1 MIKISDFSP
10 HVAKSNTDHNSS
22 CANCK
27 VIINNNDGKALY
39 PDPSNIEVQPQFVE
53 REVNVDI
60 SNESL
65 YKHLA
70 VTFSEILKSNNAKL
84 IANVLDSTGKVII
97 SANDLVQAIALILE
111 ENVNNVKLSYED
123 PEPGCSCKSIS
134 PIKKINSIKINGLDF
149 QTQYNKE
156 YNVLM
161 DEFNISLEKVII
173 FQ

>member
-60 SNESL
+60 NNDSL

-70 VTFSEILKSNNAKL
+70 VTFSEILKSNNVKL

-97 SANDLVQAIALILE
+97 SANDLVQAIALVLE
-111 ENVNNVKLSYED
+111 IDINNVKLSYED
-123 PEPGCSCKSIS
+123 PEPGCSCKNIS
-134 PIKKINSIKINGLDF
+134 PIKTIVSIKINGLDF
-149 QTQYNKE
+149 QSQYNKE

>member
-39 PDPSNIEVQPQFVE
+39 PDPSNIEIQPQVVE
-53 REVNVDI
+53 REVSMENQND
-60 SNESL
+60 SL

-70 VTFSEILKSNNAKL
+70 KTFSEILKSNNAKL

-97 SANDLVQAIALILE
+97 SANDLVQAIALVLE
-111 ENVNNVKLSYED
+111 LDINAVKLSYED

-134 PIKKINSIKINGLDF
+134 PIKKVNSIKINGMDF
-149 QTQYNKE
+149 QLQYNKE
-156 YNVLM
+156 YNILI